1 MSKVDEQAKQLRAAI
16 AGLEAQRSVLGE
28 AVVEPALAA
37 LRRQLSEL
45 APSSS
50 DVASDEERKIVTVL
64 FVDVSG
70 FTALSESLDPE
81 AVRGLINA
89 CFEYLVPVVQKYEGT
104 IDKFIGDEIMAL
116 FGAPTAHEND
126 PERALRTAL
135 DLMGAIASFNRA
147 RATNLNLH
155 IGVNTGPVIAG
166 KIGSQDR
173 REYSV
178 MGDTV
183 NLAARLEDVSP
194 DGQIYVG
201 SNTYRRTAGIFDFE
215 KLTPL
220 ELKGKTKPVEVYRLI
235 GLKSAPMPVR
245 GIGGLSAPLIG
256 RDRELEEIRS
266 GLRAAAEGE
275 GGVRAVTGE
284 AGLGKSRLIAEALHS
299 LPNDARWA
307 EGRALSHTAGM
318 SYWMARD
325 LLYDLLRVKPES
337 RPEMIET
344 ALRTSITEVSPG
356 NIDRVYPYLGRL
368 LEVPLPAEVEQR
380 VKLLTSEALQSRILQ
395 AFQDYTRAQAA
406 REPLILFWEDVH
418 WCDPSSMRV
427 LEMLLP
433 LTKEVPLLLLL
444 AYRPDD
450 VVVEELQQRVRA
462 ACAENSS
469 IIKLSPLTRDQSGS
483 LIQNLLRIENL
494 PKKMRELILDRAEGN
509 PFFLEELLRALLDAG
524 AVAIEQN
531 GVVAIGS
538 IESMDV
544 PETLQ
549 GVLMARIDRL
559 TPENKHVLQNA
570 AVIGRVFQHRV
581 LAHLSEKQSNG
592 HLDDS
597 LIELQRREFIQS
609 PIQKPSEEREYVFKH
624 AITHDVAYNSLLV
637 SRRKELHRRA
647 AEAIESLFP
656 ERLEELSAA
665 LGYHFERAETREKA
679 IYYLRQ
685 AAERAQATFAN
696 TEALAFYQSGLQQ
709 VDFLLAATPNET
721 LEQTAAQTHES
732 IGDIQSLIGRHEQAR
747 ASFENALRR
756 VPQHNVVWSSRLH
769 RKTAKAWII
778 ERQHKNA
785 DDSYNE
791 AEMILQR
798 SASSAAEWHQESLQ
812 IQLDRMWLHYWQGKV
827 DEIAELA
834 KRIRPDV
841 EQYATPL
848 QRGNFFQGLTLMA
861 LRRDRYTAGE
871 ETIANAKISLA
882 AIEQSNVLPE
892 IGHARFVLGFSYL
905 WAGQFDPAHK
915 WLNDALRL
923 TEQTGDVVLQ
933 SRCLTYLTVIH
944 RRRGEVEQARACADK
959 SLSSAAGARMIEY
972 VGMAKGNLAWVH
984 LREGDLAAAYADGSE
999 GVEKIS
1005 QTPQGHI
1012 LVWVALWPLIGVAIA
1027 RDQIADAIKHA
1038 ERLLVPPQMAMTAA
1052 LEAELRSA
1060 VEAWKGN
1067 DQRAAKLRLQKGAD
1081 MARDIGY
1088 L

>member
-28 AVVEPALAA
+28 AVIEPALAA

-45 APSSS
+45 EPSSS
-50 DVASDEERKIVTVL
+50 DVASDEERKIVTIL

-116 FGAPTAHEND
+116 FGAPIAHEND

-135 DLMGAIASFNRA
+135 ELMGAIASFNRA

-166 KIGSQDR
+166 KVGSQDR
-173 REYSV
+173 RDYSV

-183 NLAARLEDVSP
+183 NLAARLEDFSP

-215 KLTPL
+215 KLAPL
-220 ELKGKTKPVEVYRLI
+220 ELKGKTSPVEVYRLI
-235 GLKSAPMPVR
+235 GLKSAPTPMR

-266 GLRAAAEGE
+266 GLRAVAEGK
-275 GGVRAVTGE
+275 GGIRAVTGE

-299 LPNDARWA
+299 LPNGARWA
-307 EGRALSHTAGM
+307 EGRALSHTTGM

-325 LLYDLLRVKPES
+325 LLYNLLRVKPES
-337 RPEMIET
+337 PPEMIET
-344 ALRTSITEVSPG
+344 ALRISITEVSPR

-368 LEVPLPAEVEQR
+368 LEVSLPAEVEER
-380 VKLLTSEALQSRILQ
+380 VKLLTSEALQGRILQ
-395 AFQDYTRAQAA
+395 AFQEYTRAHAT

-427 LEMLLP
+427 LETLLP

-450 VVVEELQQRVRA
+450 VLVEQLQQRVRA
-462 ACAENSS
+462 ACAEDSS
-469 IIKLSPLTRDQSGS
+469 TIKLSPLTRDQSGS
-483 LIQNLLRIENL
+483 LIQSLLKVENL
-494 PKKMRELILDRAEGN
+494 PTKMRDLLLDRAEGN
-509 PFFLEELLRALLDAG
+509 PFFLEELLRSLLDAG
-524 AVAIEQN
+524 VVAIEQE

-538 IESMDV
+538 IESINV

-559 TPENKHVLQNA
+559 TSEKKHVLQNA
-570 AVIGRVFQHRV
+570 AVIGRVFQHKV
-581 LAHLSEKQSNG
+581 LAYLSEDQPNG
-592 HLDDS
+592 RLDDS

-609 PIQKPSEEREYVFKH
+609 PMQKPLAGREYIFKH
-624 AITHDVAYNSLLV
+624 AITHEVAYNSLLL
-637 SRRKELHRRA
+637 SRRKELHGRA
-647 AEAIESLFP
+647 AEAVESLFP
-656 ERLEELSAA
+656 ERLDELSAS
-665 LGYHFERAETREKA
+665 LGYHFERAEAPEKA

-696 TEALAFYQSGLQQ
+696 TEALAFYQSALQQ
-709 VDFLLAATPNET
+709 VDLLLAAGPNET
-721 LEQTAAQTHES
+721 LERTAAQIHES
-732 IGDIQSLIGRHEQAR
+732 IGDIQSLIGHYEQAR

-756 VPQHNVVWSSRLH
+756 VPQPNVVWSSRLH
-769 RKTAKAWII
+769 RKTAKAWIT
-778 ERQHKNA
+778 ERQHKSA
-785 DDSYNE
+785 DDTYTK
-791 AEMILQR
+791 AEMVLQR
-798 SASSAAEWHQESLQ
+798 NVSAAAEWQQESLQ
-812 IQLDRMWLHYWQGKV
+812 IQLDRMWLHYWQGQV
-827 DEIAELA
+827 EEIAELA
-834 KRIRPDV
+834 ERIRPEV
-841 EQYATPL
+841 EQHATPL

-871 ETIANAKISLA
+871 ETIANAEISLA

-892 IGHARFVLGFSYL
+892 IAHARFVLGFSYL
-905 WAGQFDPAHK
+905 WAGQFDPAEK
-915 WLNDALRL
+915 WLKEALRL
-923 TEQTGDVVLQ
+923 TEQAGDVVLQ

-944 RRRGEVEQARACADK
+944 RRRGEVLAARDYAEQ
-959 SLSSAAGARMIEY
+959 SLSSGAGARMIEY

-984 LREGDLAAAYADGSE
+984 LREGNLAAAYSDGSE

-1067 DQRAAKLRLQKGAD
+1067 DQRAAKLRLQKAAD
-1081 MARDIGY
+1081 RARDIGY